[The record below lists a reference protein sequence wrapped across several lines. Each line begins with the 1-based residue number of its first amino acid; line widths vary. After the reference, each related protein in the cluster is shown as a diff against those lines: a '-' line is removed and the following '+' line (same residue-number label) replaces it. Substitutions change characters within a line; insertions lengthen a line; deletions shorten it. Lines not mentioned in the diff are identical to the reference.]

1 MKIIFFLAL
10 FLTGI
15 VSVLLLYIVIIS
27 REHKLKN
34 HYQNLIG
41 MIAIAET
48 DLDPLG
54 LILVFGE
61 AWQATSIVKIP
72 KGTKVQIIATEGVLL
87 KVEPMLLKFFA
98 GKN

>member
-10 FLTGI
+10 FLAG
-15 VSVLLLYIVIIS
+15 VALVLLLYIVVSS
-27 REHKLKN
+27 RAHKLKN
-34 HYQNLIG
+34 HDQNLIG
-41 MIAIAET
+41 RIAVAET

-87 KVEPMLLKFFA
+87 KVKPMLPKFFM